1 MALPLILGLA
11 GAAGAGTLIGA
22 GLSAGS
28 PRDKSTNIEAQST
41 PSMRGAEQNAQG
53 TATNP
58 NALTETTLNTELSQ
72 SQGGFKPTNVKWLDE
87 KLANGTASAYDAY
100 LAKNYLGM
108 NLADYGHQSVDV
120 NLNGKLT
127 MTNLNK
133 LYDAANNVVA
143 NADLYDAVLA
153 SGKGNIGWV
162 GEISRDWY
170 EFAPAL
176 SWIGQENNKYRNLQN
191 AMAWAAAIDATGGG
205 KPNRFTQEH
214 FMNMYQHSG
223 RGEKQQASLMAGA
236 LKQNNI
242 ALKKNIEQIAQ
253 LRGGLQNVPQHYI
266 ERYNKNN
273 EMIKDLS
280 SNKFDYAK
288 FLEKYQLN
296 ADDSY
301 QRYLNGATIQADDTQ
316 STAQTPNNPI
326 TRE

>member
-1 MALPLILGLA
+1 MAIPLIALGLA

-28 PRDKSTNIEAQST
+28 PREKSTKSVST
-41 PSMRGAEQNAQG
+41 NQPTERGT
-53 TATNP
+53 TATSQGANLDENG
-58 NALTETTLNTELSQ
+58 NALMMSDNFQQLPQ
-72 SQGGFKPTNVKWLDE
+72 PAFKPTNVAWLDE
-87 KLANGTASAYDAY
+87 KLANGTATAYDAY
-100 LAKNYLGM
+100 LAKNFLGM
-108 NLADYGHQSVDV
+108 NLGDYGRQSVDV
-120 NLNGKLT
+120 NLNGKLA

-133 LYDAANNVVA
+133 LYDNANNVIA

-153 SGKGNIGWV
+153 SGKDNIGWV
-162 GEISRDWY
+162 GEMSRDWY
-170 EFAPAL
+170 EFMPAL
-176 SWIGQENNKYRNLQN
+176 SWISPENNKYRNLQN
-191 AMAWAAAIDATGGG
+191 AMAWAAAIDATNGG

-214 FMNMYQHSG
+214 FMNMYQHTS

-253 LRGGLQNVPQHYI
+253 LRGGLQNVPQAYI
-266 ERYNKNN
+266 ERYNKNL

-280 SNKFDYAK
+280 ADNFDYSA
-288 FLEKYQLN
+288 FLKKYKLN

-301 QRYLNGATIQADDTQ
+301 QRYLNGSTIRTDENGDT
-316 STAQTPNNPI
+316 APINPL